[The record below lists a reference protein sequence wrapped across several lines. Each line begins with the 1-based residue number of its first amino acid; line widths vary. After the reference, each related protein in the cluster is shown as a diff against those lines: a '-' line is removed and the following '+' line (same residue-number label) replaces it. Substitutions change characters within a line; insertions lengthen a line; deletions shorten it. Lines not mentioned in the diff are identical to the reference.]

1 MHSFVSCLFTFCL
14 LRGQLLPGSTSEEE
28 EKQKKAPT
36 CWSECSSPR
45 KQVRLDT
52 SPPTEMGGAQEVA
65 TPLIK
70 AIKDE
75 LQKFQRPKSP
85 NLAGISIIS
94 DPDLLQRET
103 KD

>member
-1 MHSFVSCLFTFCL
+1 MQKSF
-14 LRGQLLPGSTSEEE
+14 
-28 EKQKKAPT
+28 
-36 CWSECSSPR
+36 
-45 KQVRLDT
+45 QVRLDQ
-52 SPPTEMGGAQEVA
+52 SPPTELGGAQEVA

-70 AIKDE
+70 AIKEE

-94 DPDLLQRET
+94 DPDLLQQDN